1 MKVSCTY
8 TLNELQQITPNL
20 RKEHFFSECPKVK
33 KALRDLFWNLG
44 CTLPDKPDIVEGV
57 VTKNRFGCI
66 DDCIRIT
73 VYERFDEAWVKTR
86 FASHQVRVATRLE
99 YMYKVLSFNSPCY
112 LKHCTVLQQR
122 IEFYS
127 HHTKK

>member
-8 TLNELQQITPNL
+8 TLNELQRITPNL

-44 CTLPDKPDIVEGV
+44 CELPDKPDIVEGV
-57 VTKNRFGCI
+57 TTKNRFGCI
-66 DDCIRIT
+66 DDSIRIT

-86 FASHQVRVATRLE
+86 FASHQVRVATNDISLLRDIDSLTNQR
-99 YMYKVLSFNSPCY
+99 SFDVGNG
-112 LKHCTVLQQR
+112 V
-122 IEFYS
+122 EMV
-127 HHTKK
+127 

>member
-1 MKVSCTY
+1 MKVPCTY
-8 TLNELQQITPNL
+8 TLNELQRITPNL

-66 DDCIRIT
+66 DDSIRIN
-73 VYERFDEAWVKTR
+73 VFERHDLLWLRTR
-86 FASHQVRVATRLE
+86 FASHQVRCLTDDVSMMREMDGIANQR
-99 YMYKVLSFNSPCY
+99 SFDVGNGVE
-112 LKHCTVLQQR
+112 LV
-122 IEFYS
+122 
-127 HHTKK
+127 

>member
-1 MKVSCTY
+1 MKVPCTY
-8 TLNELQQITPNL
+8 TLNELQRITPHL

-66 DDCIRIT
+66 DDSIRINCW
-73 VYERFDEAWVKTR
+73 ERVDLAWLKTR
-86 FASHQVRVATRLE
+86 FASHQVKTLTDDVEMMRELDRS
-99 YMYKVLSFNSPCY
+99 MNQRSFDIGNGVE
-112 LKHCTVLQQR
+112 LV
-122 IEFYS
+122 
-127 HHTKK
+127 